1 MARVAVITD
10 SGTDVPAEFAR
21 EHDVRVAPLVIT
33 YEDGSYR
40 SGVDI
45 TTPEV
50 VARFEREIPKTSTPS
65 MGDLVSIIE
74 QARDDGYD
82 RAIIVTISSGLSG
95 TYQAAVLAAQQV
107 EGFPVDVVDTLNI
120 GVGAGTQVMAIV
132 RQLEAGVDVDTI
144 LEQAKRTARE
154 TKLYFTVRD
163 LTYLRRGGRISEAV
177 YRLGSVLN
185 IKPVIT
191 CEADGKYTPVKK
203 ARGWEKAVMGEIEQL
218 SRDAADYGK
227 VVVGICCSSAEPL
240 FDWIEQRMEGV
251 FPPVVELIRCDISPD
266 LVVHT
271 GPSLVGMFV
280 RPALPCEA

>member
-40 SGVDI
+40 SGIDI
-45 TTPEV
+45 TTDEV
-50 VARFEREIPKTSTPS
+50 VARFEQEIPKTSTPS
-65 MGDLVSIIE
+65 MGDLVAAIE

-95 TYQAAVLAAQQV
+95 TYQAATLAAQQV
-107 EGFPVDVVDTLNI
+107 GDFPVDVVDTLNI
-120 GVGAGTQVMAIV
+120 GVGAGTQAMAIV
-132 RQLEAGVDVDTI
+132 RQLEAGVDVQTI
-144 LEQAKRTARE
+144 LEQAERTARE
-154 TKLYFTVRD
+154 TKLYFSVRD
-163 LTYLRRGGRISEAV
+163 LTYLRRGGRISETV

-191 CEADGKYTPVKK
+191 CDAEGKYAPVKK
-203 ARGWEKAVMGEIEQL
+203 ARGWEKAVMGEIEQI
-218 SRDAADYGK
+218 SRDAAGYGK
-227 VVVGICCSSAEPL
+227 VVVGICCSSAEPI
-240 FDWIEQRMEGV
+240 FDWIEQRLEGKL
-251 FPPVVELIRCDISPD
+251 PPIVELIRTDISPD

>member
-1 MARVAVITD
+1 MPRVAVITD
-10 SGTDVPAEFAR
+10 SGTDVPADFAR
-21 EHDVRVAPLVIT
+21 EHDVRVVPLVIT
-33 YEDGSYR
+33 YADGSFR

-45 TTPEV
+45 TTEEV
-50 VARFEREIPKTSTPS
+50 VRRFETEIPKTSTPS
-65 MGDLVSIIE
+65 MGDLVTAIE
-74 QARDDGYD
+74 AARDDGYD

-95 TYQAAVLAAQQV
+95 TYQAAVLAAGQV
-107 EGFPVDVVDTLNI
+107 DGFQVDVVDTLNI
-120 GVGAGTQVMAIV
+120 GLGAGTQVMAIV
-132 RQLEAGVDVDTI
+132 RQLDAGVDVDQI
-144 LEQAKRTARE
+144 LENARE
-154 TKLYFTVRD
+154 LARKTKLYFTVRD

-191 CEADGKYTPVKK
+191 CDADGKYAVVKK
-203 ARGWEKAVMGEIEQL
+203 ARGWDKALMGEIEQL

-227 VVVGICCSSAEPL
+227 VVIGICCSSAEPL
-240 FDWIEQRMEGV
+240 FDWIEERMKDA
-251 FPPVVELIRCDISPD
+251 FPPVVEVVRSDISPD